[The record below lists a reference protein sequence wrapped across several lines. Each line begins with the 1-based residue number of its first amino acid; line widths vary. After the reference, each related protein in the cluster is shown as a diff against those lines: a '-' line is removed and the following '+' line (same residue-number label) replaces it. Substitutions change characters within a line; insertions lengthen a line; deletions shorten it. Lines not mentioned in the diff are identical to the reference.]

1 MGRHNTVA
9 GRMAESA
16 AFRGKLF
23 TKLAR
28 AITVAA
34 RSGSDPNMNAAL
46 RTAIAKAKD
55 NSMPKDN
62 IERAIK
68 KGSGEGKDAA
78 QFEEMLYEGFGPG
91 GAGILV
97 EVLTDNRNRTYP
109 ELRVLFQKGGGNLGE
124 VGSISWMFQKKGL
137 FIIDAQQVQEE
148 RVLNV
153 ALEHGAEDVEHEE
166 NLLIVTCQPSE
177 FANLREA
184 LLSENIPFKKAGIEF
199 IPDNEI
205 VLNGE
210 QAQKMQELMDSL
222 HNQDDVQNIYS
233 NAVFS

>member
-34 RSGSDPNMNAAL
+34 RSGSDPNTNSAL

-68 KGSGEGKDAA
+68 KGSGEGKDSV

-124 VGSISWMFQKKGL
+124 VGSISWMFQKKGV
-137 FIIDAQQVQEE
+137 FFVDAQQFPED
-148 RVLNV
+148 RVLDI
-153 ALEHGAEDVEHEE
+153 ALEHGADDVEQDDGLH
-166 NLLIVTCQPSE
+166 IITCAPTD

-184 LLSENIPFKKAGIEF
+184 LLAEKIEFKKAGIEYV
-199 IPDNEI
+199 PDNEI
-205 VLNGE
+205 ALSGE
-210 QAQKMQELMDSL
+210 NAQKMQELIDNL
-222 HNQDDVQNIYS
+222 HNHDDVQNIYS

>member
-34 RSGSDPNMNAAL
+34 RFGSDPASNAAL

-68 KGSGEGKDAA
+68 KGSGEKDAA

-124 VGSISWMFQKKGL
+124 VGAISWMFQKKGVF
-137 FIIDAQQVQEE
+137 FIDMQQYSEE
-148 RVLNV
+148 HVLNI
-153 ALEHGAEDVEHEE
+153 ALDHGAEDVEHDD
-166 NLLIVTCQPSE
+166 NLLVITCAPTA
-177 FANLREA
+177 FINLREA
-184 LLSENIPFKKAGIEF
+184 LLAEKIEFKKAGVEY
-199 IPDNEI
+199 IPDNEV
-205 VLNGE
+205 VLSGE
-210 QAQKMQELMDSL
+210 QAQKLQELIDNL

-233 NAVFS
+233 NAIFS

>member
-34 RSGSDPNMNAAL
+34 RAGADPSMNAAL

-78 QFEEMLYEGFGPG
+78 QFEEILYEGFGPG
-91 GAGILV
+91 GAGILI

-124 VGSISWMFQKKGL
+124 VGSISWMFQKKGV
-137 FIIDAQQVQEE
+137 FFVDAKQFSEDQV
-148 RVLNV
+148 LGV
-153 ALEHGAEDVEHEE
+153 ALENGADDVEHDDDV
-166 NLLIVTCQPSE
+166 LVVTCPPVE
-177 FANLREA
+177 FARLREA
-184 LLSENIPFKKAGIEF
+184 LLAEKIEFKKAGIEYL
-199 IPDNEI
+199 PDNE
-205 VLNGE
+205 VALSGE
-210 QAQKMQELMDSL
+210 HAQKMQDLLDTL
-222 HNQDDVQNIYS
+222 HNHDDVQNIYS